1 MIKYNPRHGKKAYS
15 FSVSGVY
22 PKQSGWK
29 KYWTDLCSM
38 VSTKSAHPAYAL
50 QWMFE
55 IEHAKSIHDLRNNRK
70 LDGLSSKLRLCL
82 QGVLKGQIVKEIQ
95 LADAKL
101 KPSEG
106 RELNGRQ
113 VAWMM
118 RNRFKLDEEEGHFYD
133 ERELMDLQLEKDNV
147 PGYLVA
153 WDDLSLQIELE
164 PVVKEIVF
172 ARQTEK
178 SVQLEKYSET
188 TK

>member
-1 MIKYNPRHGKKAYS
+1 MVKYNPRRGKEAYS

-22 PKQSGWK
+22 PKQNVWK
-29 KYWTDLCSM
+29 KYWTDVCSM

-50 QWMFE
+50 QWVFE
-55 IEHAKSIHDLRNNRK
+55 IEHAKSIDDLRNNRK

-82 QGVLKGQIVKEIQ
+82 MGVLKGKIFKEIQ

-101 KPSEG
+101 KLSEG
-106 RELNGRQ
+106 SELNGRQ

-118 RNRFKLDEEEGHFYD
+118 RRRFKLDEEEGRFYY
-133 ERELMDLQLEKDNV
+133 ERELTDLQLEKDNV

-153 WDDLSLQIELE
+153 WDDLSLQIELK

-172 ARQTEK
+172 ARQIEK
-178 SVQLEKYSET
+178 SVQLEKIFRDY
-188 TK
+188 